1 MGWTMPDGTTMQ
13 PLMSRAASLAPATYD
28 AESRTVDIV
37 WSTGADVMRSDWR
50 SGGMY
55 VERLSMTPKAV
66 RLERLNGGAP
76 FLAAHDAS
84 TTDSV
89 IGVIVEGSARIEGGK
104 GVATVRL
111 SSAPSAADAVSKIAE
126 GILRNVSVGYAIH
139 ANTVTAS
146 RDGAPEIRTAT
157 DWEPMEISIVPIPA
171 DAGAQVRSASP
182 AQQMPETPAQEPEMS
197 EPTNVIDIAAER
209 RAAATEER
217 ARVSAITEIAK
228 RHGVD
233 LASHID
239 GGKTVDEARAAAL
252 DLLAAKQAETEVRG
266 THSGIKVGKSN
277 AEAVADGI
285 ANAIEH
291 RTMPASALS
300 DSGRAFRSMSLGRMA
315 ETLLRERGV
324 NTSMMSEREIA
335 MQTLNLG
342 GKRSFAGAHG
352 TADFPF
358 ILANVA
364 NKFLLAGYNAEP
376 MTHLAFSYART
387 VRDLKQVS
395 TVRLGSIDKLPKV
408 LENGEYTYAT
418 IGEEREVYTISKYG
432 QILPLSIEMII
443 NDDLSA
449 FTRLGEEMGRA
460 AGRTE
465 LDLVYGSA
473 GVFGANTSAGETM
486 GDGVA
491 LFNAAHNN
499 LAGSHTALDD
509 AGLAALRKL
518 LRDQTDIN
526 GNNINL
532 MPSKLLVGSTL
543 ETTAEKL
550 INGSFVPTTAATAQI
565 APFRGLQLIVEPRI
579 ENLANG
585 AARYYMMSDR
595 PWIEL
600 GKLAGYEQPTIET
613 IEEMESDQI
622 GYKVRYFVAAKATD
636 FRMVAVDPGV

>member
-1 MGWTMPDGTTMQ
+1 
-13 PLMSRAASLAPATYD
+13 
-28 AESRTVDIV
+28 
-37 WSTGADVMRSDWR
+37 
-50 SGGMY
+50 
-55 VERLSMTPKAV
+55 
-66 RLERLNGGAP
+66 
-76 FLAAHDAS
+76 
-84 TTDSV
+84 
-89 IGVIVEGSARIEGGK
+89 
-104 GVATVRL
+104 
-111 SSAPSAADAVSKIAE
+111 
-126 GILRNVSVGYAIH
+126 
-139 ANTVTAS
+139 
-146 RDGAPEIRTAT
+146 
-157 DWEPMEISIVPIPA
+157 
-171 DAGAQVRSASP
+171 
-182 AQQMPETPAQEPEMS
+182 MS
-197 EPTNVIDIAAER
+197 EPTNVVDIAAER

-239 GGKTVDEARAAAL
+239 GGKSIDDARAAAL

-277 AEAVADGI
+277 AEAVAEGI

-291 RTMPASALS
+291 RTLPKSALS

-335 MQTLNLG
+335 MQTLTLG

-352 TADFPF
+352 TADFPY

-376 MTHLAFSYART
+376 MTHLAFSYQRV

-491 LFNAAHNN
+491 LFDALHNN

-550 INGSFVPTTAATAQI
+550 INGSFMPTTAATAQI

-636 FRMVAVDPGV
+636 FRMVAVDPGN

>member
-1 MGWTMPDGTTMQ
+1 
-13 PLMSRAASLAPATYD
+13 
-28 AESRTVDIV
+28 
-37 WSTGADVMRSDWR
+37 
-50 SGGMY
+50 
-55 VERLSMTPKAV
+55 
-66 RLERLNGGAP
+66 
-76 FLAAHDAS
+76 
-84 TTDSV
+84 
-89 IGVIVEGSARIEGGK
+89 
-104 GVATVRL
+104 
-111 SSAPSAADAVSKIAE
+111 
-126 GILRNVSVGYAIH
+126 
-139 ANTVTAS
+139 
-146 RDGAPEIRTAT
+146 
-157 DWEPMEISIVPIPA
+157 
-171 DAGAQVRSASP
+171 
-182 AQQMPETPAQEPEMS
+182 
-197 EPTNVIDIAAER
+197 
-209 RAAATEER
+209 
-217 ARVSAITEIAK
+217 
-228 RHGVD
+228 
-233 LASHID
+233 
-239 GGKTVDEARAAAL
+239 
-252 DLLAAKQAETEVRG
+252 
-266 THSGIKVGKSN
+266 
-277 AEAVADGI
+277 
-285 ANAIEH
+285 
-291 RTMPASALS
+291 
-300 DSGRAFRSMSLGRMA
+300 MSLGRMA

-352 TADFPF
+352 TADFPY

-499 LAGSHTALDD
+499 LAGAHTALDD

-550 INGSFVPTTAATAQI
+550 INGSLRSDDRRDRADRALPWLAAHCRA
-565 APFRGLQLIVEPRI
+565 AHREPRQRC
-579 ENLANG
+579 G
-585 AARYYMMSDR
+585 ALLHDERPPLDR
-595 PWIEL
+595 TRQVGRL
-600 GKLAGYEQPTIET
+600 
-613 IEEMESDQI
+613 
-622 GYKVRYFVAAKATD
+622 RAAD
-636 FRMVAVDPGV
+636 HRDHRGDGERPDRLQGPLLRRGEGDRLPHGCR